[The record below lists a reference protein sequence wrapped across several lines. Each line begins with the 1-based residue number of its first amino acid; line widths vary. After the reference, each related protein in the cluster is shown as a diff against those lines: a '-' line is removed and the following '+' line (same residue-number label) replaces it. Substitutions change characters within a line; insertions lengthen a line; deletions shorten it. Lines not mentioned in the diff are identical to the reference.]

1 MSYLP
6 IPFSG
11 SFYSSV
17 DSQPLAGAAP
27 TITIRNSAGVAVVTG
42 AACTEYTA
50 EGESYYLYVYTPTT
64 DSTFTGIMSTAHADA
79 IQSWMLV
86 GSEASF
92 DPSASGGGATAEE
105 VWGWPTRSLTSPT
118 LVFNSPWVPG
128 SLNIELVRA
137 DSYTDEDERPI
148 QFTISLP
155 TDLTDAD
162 ITLEMRSAD
171 APADVT
177 SFAGT
182 ATNTSGDEWDVK
194 VELTTEDTKGLNTRQ
209 RGPGPTYTAAF
220 IATFNDEVPVRRV
233 TLLKNVNVTVERT
246 PGNL

>member
-11 SFYSSV
+11 SFYSSI
-17 DSQPLAGAAP
+17 DSEPLAGAAP

-50 EGESYYLYVYTPTT
+50 EGESFYLYVYTPTT

-92 DPSASGGGATAEE
+92 DPEANGLTAAE
-105 VWGWPTRSLTSPT
+105 VWGYNPRTLTSPT
-118 LVFNSPWVPG
+118 LVFDSPWTPG
-128 SLNIELVRA
+128 SQNITLVRA
-137 DSYTDEDERPI
+137 DSYTDADARAI

-155 TDLTDAD
+155 TDLTNAD
-162 ITLEMRSAD
+162 ITLEMRSLD
-171 APADVT
+171 APDDVI
-177 SFAGT
+177 SFDGT
-182 ATNTSGDEWDVK
+182 ATNTSGNEWDIK
-194 VELTTEDTKGLNTRQ
+194 VELTTLDTVGLNTRQ

-220 IATFNDEVPVRRV
+220 IATFNGETPVRRV
-233 TLLKNVNVTVERT
+233 TLLKNVNVTVDRT